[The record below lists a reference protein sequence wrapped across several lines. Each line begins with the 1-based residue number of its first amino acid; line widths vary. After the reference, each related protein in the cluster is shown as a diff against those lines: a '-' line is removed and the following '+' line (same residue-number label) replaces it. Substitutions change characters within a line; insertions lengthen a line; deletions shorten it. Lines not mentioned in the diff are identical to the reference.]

1 MWFIV
6 NTDKFQEQKTKEFL
20 ENTYPGI
27 VKFVYLPK
35 CRTKYV
41 NAQGEER
48 FRFRPLIYGLLFI
61 KADSIKVLKKILTP
75 WGYFV
80 YEDIIRS
87 LETGELQ
94 KEKLVSSAHLLCK
107 DVKNLSP
114 DDIIRTATIPDED
127 MEHFIYGI
135 KSSEK
140 VKNNPISY
148 NTTKIILV
156 CGLFFVF
163 LKLEL

>member
-1 MWFIV
+1 MWFIG
-6 NTDKFQEQKTKEFL
+6 NTDKFQEQSTKEFL

-94 KEKLVSSAHLLCK
+94 KGKLVSSAHLLCK

-127 MEHFIYGI
+127 WSILFISVIKWLME
-135 KSSEK
+135 
-140 VKNNPISY
+140 
-148 NTTKIILV
+148 
-156 CGLFFVF
+156 
-163 LKLEL
+163 